1 MPWEERYATGHP
13 EIDRQH
19 RILFGMIDMVPA
31 NTQME
36 YADGVQVVLDL
47 MKYVVQ
53 HFGYEERLM
62 QTHGYPDIAAHRALH
77 SELGLSV
84 QRLRDG
90 MAEGSIDQTELR
102 GFLDSW
108 LQHHI
113 GGNDVQLAAFLAG
126 RS

>member
-19 RILFGMIDMVPA
+19 RILFGMIDMIGA
-31 NTQME
+31 DAQMD

-62 QTHGYPDIAAHRALH
+62 QTYSYPEAATHRGLH
-77 SELGLSV
+77 ADLGLSV

-102 GFLDSW
+102 TFLDDW

-113 GGNDVQLAAFLAG
+113 GGNDRQLAVFLAG
-126 RS
+126 RT

>member
-19 RILFGMIDMVPA
+19 RILFGMIDLIGA
-31 NTQME
+31 DAQMD

-62 QTHGYPDIAAHRALH
+62 QTYAYPEVATHRHLH
-77 SELGLSV
+77 AELGLSV

-90 MAEGSIDQTELR
+90 MVDGTIDAAELR
-102 GFLDSW
+102 AFLDGW

-113 GGNDVQLAAFLAG
+113 GGNDRQLAVFLAG
-126 RS
+126 RT